1 MNFSIKH
8 YGNEYKI
15 AGDMGDDV
23 VKDLNDEVKQ
33 MVLNTDG
40 NYYFTTSKDL
50 SNSKKK
56 VDKKNIYLTKI
67 NKKSLPAYIEELN
80 EKIINIDD

>member
-1 MNFSIKH
+1 KERVISN
-8 YGNEYKI
+8 N
-15 AGDMGDDV
+15 
-23 VKDLNDEVKQ
+23 NDEVKQ

-50 SNSKKK
+50 SDPKKK
-56 VDKKNIYLTKI
+56 VDEKNIYLTKI

-80 EKIINIDD
+80 EKNN

>member
-1 MNFSIKH
+1 
-8 YGNEYKI
+8 
-15 AGDMGDDV
+15 
-23 VKDLNDEVKQ
+23 

-50 SNSKKK
+50 SDPKKK
-56 VDKKNIYLTKI
+56 VDEKNIYLTKI

-80 EKIINIDD
+80 EKNN

>member
-1 MNFSIKH
+1 
-8 YGNEYKI
+8 
-15 AGDMGDDV
+15 MGDDV

>member
-23 VKDLNDEVKQ
+23 VKDLNDEIKQ
-33 MVLNTDG
+33 MVT
-40 NYYFTTSKDL
+40 
-50 SNSKKK
+50 
-56 VDKKNIYLTKI
+56 II
-67 NKKSLPAYIEELN
+67 SLRLRI
-80 EKIINIDD
+80 